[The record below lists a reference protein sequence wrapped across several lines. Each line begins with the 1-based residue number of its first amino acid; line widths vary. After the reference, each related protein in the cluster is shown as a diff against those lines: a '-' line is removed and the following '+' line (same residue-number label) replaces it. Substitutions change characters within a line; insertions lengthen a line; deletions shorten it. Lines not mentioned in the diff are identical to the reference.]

1 MSKQGMWLR
10 CETSMCLYA
19 TGKELVEQVGLE
31 TKVKRREIEN
41 AERSSRRYEEMAFRV
56 QGGVFERNGARKGIV
71 MGAGEFRNNTNSKPR
86 MFVPPGS
93 SRFPVHSSFCS
104 KQSLLAQ

>member
-41 AERSSRRYEEMAFRV
+41 AERSSRRYEETAFRV

-71 MGAGEFRNNTNSKPR
+71 MGQGNSETIQTANPGCSYHLGAAGFLFTQVSALNKA
-86 MFVPPGS
+86 
-93 SRFPVHSSFCS
+93 C
-104 KQSLLAQ
+104 